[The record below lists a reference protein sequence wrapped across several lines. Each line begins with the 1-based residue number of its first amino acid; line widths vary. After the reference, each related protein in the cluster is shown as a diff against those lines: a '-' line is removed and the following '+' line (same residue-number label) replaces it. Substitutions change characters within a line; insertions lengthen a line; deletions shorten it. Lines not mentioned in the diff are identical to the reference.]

1 MRAANRLLISGA
13 AIIAAGCVSSDTPQQ
28 PDALGPL
35 TLMSDVSAVSCP
47 DGVPFVLPERI
58 GLTATTHSWTDDPAE
73 DVSSYYAPL
82 APVALYELH
91 SDDPRF
97 GGLSGMDFLDDDTL
111 IIVSDDGSLI
121 WIDVTGDTLQPADH
135 AYMTSLRGADG
146 QPLDGKTYA
155 DSEGVAWNG
164 ETLFISFERG
174 HRVLGYDI
182 EGCGANARGAL
193 VTDFWSGDFGEIG
206 TVDENQGMEALAIRD
221 TGELVIGVEARQLDG
236 APIGVFNSNEGS
248 VSQRLAAPE
257 LTLLVGADYV
267 GGNTDR
273 LYALFRSYD
282 PIRGNRIAIGVSTV
296 TEDGTIGEME
306 RLAMIGS
313 DVTVDNFEGIAV
325 QPVSP
330 TTDRIVIV
338 SDDNFS
344 ARQKTLLMVL
354 DYTHS
359 E

>member
-1 MRAANRLLISGA
+1 MRAANRLLITGA
-13 AIIAAGCVSSDTPQQ
+13 ALLAAGCVSSDTPQQ
-28 PDALGPL
+28 SDSLGPL

-47 DGVPFVLPERI
+47 DDVPFVLPERI
-58 GLTATTHSWTDDPAE
+58 GLTATTHNWTDDPSE
-73 DVSSYYAPL
+73 DVSSYFAPL
-82 APVALYELH
+82 APVALYELN
-91 SDDPRF
+91 SEDARF

-121 WIDVTGDTLQPADH
+121 WIDLTGDTLQPADH
-135 AYMTSLRGADG
+135 VYMTSLRGADG

-206 TVDENQGMEALAIRD
+206 TMEALAIRD
-221 TGELVIGVEARQLDG
+221 TGTGELVIGVEARQLDG
-236 APIGVFNSNEGS
+236 APIGIFNGNEGS

-267 GGNTDR
+267 GVDTDR
-273 LYALFRSYD
+273 LYSLFRSYD
-282 PIRGNRIAIGVSTV
+282 PIRGNRIAIGVSAV
-296 TEDGTIGEME
+296 SEDGTIGEME